1 MEKKEII
8 SELQFIKGVGPIKAL
23 ALSQLG
29 ITSLID
35 MISFFPISYIYRS
48 NTKTIAEVIEILRAE
63 TSINFQKIDLKNLK
77 LYSETQIVGKVVNV
91 KTIELSRFKKILKIT
106 IVDESKAQAELV
118 FFNKVQ
124 YFERKFKEGQVLFV
138 SGTPTSDK
146 YSLVKFTHP
155 DVEIID
161 ESEVQLYQS
170 GGIIPKY
177 SMPEALLKARFT
189 QNSVRNI
196 MQYILE
202 IKNLQV
208 EESMPYYLITEHSL
222 IPINEAFRQIHFPDN
237 TDNLEKAIQRF
248 KFEESLLFQL
258 TLNSLRK
265 NQEMNEKGIII
276 EKNTESVRKLY
287 KQLPFKLTQ
296 SQIDVIKQIYDD
308 FASGKPM
315 NRLLQGDV
323 GSGKTL
329 VAIFTMLAAVDNGY
343 QVAIMAPTELL
354 AEQHYKTISKL
365 TQELGIITTLLVGSQ
380 NAKLRKEINQ
390 KIVSGEA
397 QIICGTHTLFQNNM
411 HFNKLAY
418 IVIDEQHK
426 FGVNQRAE
434 LQKIAMNSHFDKQVY
449 PHILVMSATPI
460 PRTLSMTVYGDLDV
474 SVITQMP
481 AERKP
486 IKTKIAF
493 EQNREAVNEFIIKEI
508 SDGRQVYYVF
518 PLVDKSEKLQ
528 LKSAVQYYEYL
539 QSEVFPNQK
548 IGLLHGQMLGYEK
561 DDVMKAF
568 LNKEYDILVATTI
581 IEVGIDVPNATVIV
595 IENAER
601 YGLSQLHQLR
611 GRVGRSHHQSY
622 CILFSKSEYQFHLN
636 KNNID
641 TSEYKSAIVR
651 LKTMESTTDGFKIA
665 ETDLELRGPGD
676 ILGSQQS
683 GMPNFKHLNIVKDVE
698 LIAQTRKQAQNI
710 LEDDNRLSS
719 NKNIELRKTLQK
731 YVADKGNYYRIA

>member
-1 MEKKEII
+1 MEKKEVI
-8 SELQFIKGVGPIKAL
+8 SELQFIKGVGPIKAI

-29 ITSLID
+29 INNLID
-35 MISFFPISYIYRS
+35 MISFFPVSYIYRS
-48 NTKTIAEVIEILRAE
+48 NTKLISEVIEILRSE
-63 TSINFQKIDLKNLK
+63 YSLNFQKIDIQSLK
-77 LYSETQIVGKVVNV
+77 LYSEIQIVAKVVNI
-91 KTIELSRFKKILKIT
+91 KTIELSRFKKLLKIT
-106 IVDESKAQAELV
+106 VTDDSNAQAEII
-118 FFNKVQ
+118 FFNRVQ
-124 YFERKFKEGQVLFV
+124 YFEKKFKEGQILFI
-138 SGTPTSDK
+138 SGIPTSDK
-146 YSLVKFTHP
+146 FSQVKFTHP
-155 DVEIID
+155 DIEVID
-161 ESEVQLYQS
+161 EEEVSLYKS

-177 SMPEALLKARFT
+177 RMPEGLMKARFS
-189 QNSVRNI
+189 QNSIRNI
-196 MQYILE
+196 IQYIFESKDLK
-202 IKNLQV
+202 I
-208 EESMPYYLITEHSL
+208 EESLPEYLISEYSL
-222 IPINEAFRQIHFPDN
+222 IQINEAFRQVHFPDN
-237 TDNLEKAIQRF
+237 IEKLEQAINRF

-265 NQEMNEKGIII
+265 NQLMNEKGIVIQR
-276 EKNTESVRKLY
+276 NTESVKNLY

-308 FASGKPM
+308 FSNGKPM

-354 AEQHYKTISKL
+354 AEQHYRTISKF
-365 TQELGIITTLLVGSQ
+365 TEGFGINITLLVGSQ
-380 NAKLRKEINQ
+380 KSKLRKEINQ
-390 KIVSGEA
+390 KIIDGES

-411 HFNKLAY
+411 QFNKLAY

-434 LQKIAMNSHFDKQVY
+434 LQKIAINSHFDKQVY

-474 SVITQMP
+474 SVINQMP

-493 EQNREAVNEFIIKEI
+493 EQNRDSVNEFIIKEI
-508 SDGRQVYYVF
+508 TEGKQVYYVF

-528 LKSAVQYYEYL
+528 LKSAVEYYDYL

-548 IGLLHGQMLGYEK
+548 IGLLHGQMHGYEK
-561 DDVMKAF
+561 EDIMKAF
-568 LNKEYDILVATTI
+568 LNKEYDILVATII
-581 IEVGIDVPNATVIV
+581 IEVGIDVPNATIIV

-641 TSEYKSAIVR
+641 TKEYKSAIVR
-651 LKTMESTTDGFKIA
+651 LKTMENTTDGFQIA

-698 LIAQTRKQAQNI
+698 LIAKTRKQAQEI
-710 LEDDNRLSS
+710 LESDNHLSNS
-719 NKNIELRKTLQK
+719 KNIALRKTLQK